1 MRADLLALTTDA
13 LAALT
18 NRGLVKRATRDL
30 DGVPPVT
37 SAQDGTVGAVF
48 ADGTRVTLPPGLGL
62 DAASCTC
69 GAPGVCRHRIGAVL
83 AYQRDHAAP
92 ATGTVPPGWPGS
104 VIDEELTG
112 RFGVRTLAAAR
123 RAVSG
128 GLTARVRRQSMT
140 VETPSATV
148 RFLVPGE
155 LGFVDCDAR
164 EEARDAL
171 VVVAVWAFRQ
181 ADALAPGDP
190 DVTVDLAGQADRLS
204 GAAVAGVMAG
214 VAASAGELLRTG
226 VVSADEVLVAALR
239 REHAACERANLRWP
253 AAALAELIDQLT
265 AYGTRSARH
274 EPVRVAELVAELHAR
289 HHTGAGAPARV
300 LGTDEPSETPL
311 RQVRLVA
318 LGCRVSRDDDEGGE
332 DGTGGGTGGGDTA
345 EVFLAHPGTETVLVV
360 RHRWSAGAG
369 AIASRRLAGT
379 TLAALAAGNV
389 VSEAAV
395 RSAGRVVRFG
405 AGRVARTTVSPV
417 GESWA
422 GLPRALR
429 PSITEAL
436 TQLTGLPP
444 RVVRPRVAAEL
455 VRVIP
460 VAGVRQVRYLAG
472 AQRLDAVVTDGD
484 GAEATVSLA
493 HRAAAPGAL
502 DALAGALAADP
513 VEVCG
518 AIRRA
523 GGGLVVEPFAVR
535 TSDGVVVL
543 DLATATGA
551 VPPAGGTA
559 QPGPL
564 PAAIGGGLTLLAE
577 AAHRG
582 LARLP
587 PTFPARAVPV
597 ADALTRT
604 GLTRCAEAVR
614 AWGAAPADPATW
626 LRAEIRLLT
635 ANELH

>member
-1 MRADLLALTTDA
+1 MRVDLLALTTDA
-13 LAALT
+13 LVTLA
-18 NRGLVKRATRDL
+18 NRGLLKRATREL

-37 SAQDGTVGAVF
+37 SAEDGTVEAVF
-48 ADGTRVTLPPGLGL
+48 ADGTRVVLPPGQGL
-62 DAASCTC
+62 DSASCTC
-69 GAPGVCRHRIGAVL
+69 GAPGVCRHRVGAVL
-83 AYQRDHAAP
+83 AYQRDHAAAP
-92 ATGTVPPGWPGS
+92 AAPAAEVPAGWPGS
-104 VIDEELTG
+104 VTDEELTAQ
-112 RFGVRTLAAAR
+112 FGARTLTAAR

-128 GLTARVRRQSMT
+128 GLTTRVRRQAMT

-164 EEARDAL
+164 AEARDVL

-181 ADALAPGDP
+181 ADAQAPADP
-190 DVTVDLAGQADRLS
+190 DVTVELARSADRPA
-204 GAAVAGVMAG
+204 GAAVAMAG
-214 VAASAGELLRTG
+214 VAAAAGELLRTG

-239 REHAACERANLRWP
+239 REQAACERANLRWP
-253 AAALAELIDQLT
+253 AAALAELVEQLT

-274 EPVRVAELVAELHAR
+274 EPARVAELIAELHAR
-289 HHTGAGAPARV
+289 HHSGARAPARV
-300 LGTDEPSETPL
+300 LGTDEPAETPL

-318 LGCRVSRDDDEGGE
+318 LGCRVGHE
-332 DGTGGGTGGGDTA
+332 DGSDTA
-345 EVFLAHPGTETVLVV
+345 EVFLAHPGTETVLAV
-360 RHRWSAGAG
+360 RHRWTPGTG
-369 AIASRRLAGT
+369 PIGSRRLAGT

-405 AGRVARTTVSPV
+405 AGRLARTTVSPV

-422 GLPRALR
+422 GLPPALR
-429 PSITEAL
+429 PSVTEAL
-436 TQLTGLPP
+436 AQLTGLPP

-455 VRVIP
+455 VRVVP

-472 AQRLDAVVTDGD
+472 AQRLDAVVVDSG

-493 HRAAAPGAL
+493 HRTAAPGAL
-502 DALAGALAADP
+502 DALAEALAGNP

-535 TSDGVVVL
+535 TADGVVVP
-543 DLATATGA
+543 DLVAPTGA
-551 VPPAGGTA
+551 VPPAEGPV

-564 PAAIGGGLTLLAE
+564 AAAIEGALTLLAE

-582 LARLP
+582 LTRLP
-587 PTFPARAVPV
+587 PTFPARATPV
-597 ADALTRT
+597 AAALTRT
-604 GLTRCAEAVR
+604 GLTRCADAVR
-614 AWGAAPADPATW
+614 AWGTAPADPAAW

>member
-13 LAALT
+13 LAALA

-37 SAQDGTVGAVF
+37 SAGDGTVEAVF
-48 ADGTRVTLPPGLGL
+48 ADGTRVVLPPGRGL

-69 GAPGVCRHRIGAVL
+69 GAPGMCRHRLGAVL

-92 ATGTVPPGWPGS
+92 AAAPAGEVPAGWPGA
-104 VIDEELTG
+104 VTDEELTA
-112 RFGVRTLAAAR
+112 RFGARTLTAAR
-123 RAVSG
+123 RAVGG
-128 GLTARVRRQSMT
+128 GLTARVRRPAMT
-140 VETPSATV
+140 VETPAATV

-164 EEARDAL
+164 AEARDVL

-181 ADALAPGDP
+181 ADVLAPADP
-190 DVTVDLAGQADRLS
+190 DVTVELAGRVDRPAA
-204 GAAVAGVMAG
+204 GAATGAMAAVA
-214 VAASAGELLRTG
+214 AAAGELLRTG
-226 VVSADEVLVAALR
+226 VVPADEVLVAALR

-253 AAALAELIDQLT
+253 AAALAELVEQLT

-274 EPVRVAELVAELHAR
+274 EPVRVAELIAELHAR
-289 HHTGAGAPARV
+289 HHSGARAPARV
-300 LGTDEPSETPL
+300 LGTDEPAETPL

-318 LGCRVSRDDDEGGE
+318 LGCRVDHEDDA
-332 DGTGGGTGGGDTA
+332 DTA

-360 RHRWSAGAG
+360 RHRWPAGTG
-369 AIASRRLAGT
+369 PMRSRRLAGT

-405 AGRVARTTVSPV
+405 AGRLARTTVSPV

-422 GLPRALR
+422 GLPPALR
-429 PSITEAL
+429 PPVTEAL
-436 TQLTGLPP
+436 AQLTGLPP

-455 VRVIP
+455 VRVVPI
-460 VAGVRQVRYLAG
+460 ARVRQVRYLAG
-472 AQRLDAVVTDGD
+472 AQRLDAVVVDPG
-484 GAEATVSLA
+484 GAEATVSLT
-493 HRAAAPGAL
+493 HRATAPGAL
-502 DALAGALAADP
+502 DALAEALAGDP
-513 VEVCG
+513 LEVSG

-535 TSDGVVVL
+535 TAAGVVVP
-543 DLATATGA
+543 DLAPATGS
-551 VPPAGGTA
+551 VPPAA
-559 QPGPL
+559 GPVRPPP
-564 PAAIGGGLTLLAE
+564 PAAAIEGALALLAE

-582 LARLP
+582 LNRLP
-587 PTFPARAVPV
+587 PTFPARATPIT
-597 ADALTRT
+597 AALTRT
-604 GLTRCAEAVR
+604 GLARCAEAVR
-614 AWGAAPADPATW
+614 AWSTAPADPATW

>member
-13 LAALT
+13 LVTLA

-30 DGVPPVT
+30 DDIPPVT
-37 SAQDGTVGAVF
+37 SAEDGTVEAVF
-48 ADGTRVTLPPGLGL
+48 ADGTRVVLPPGQGL
-62 DAASCTC
+62 DSASCTC
-69 GAPGVCRHRIGAVL
+69 GAPGVCRHRVGAVL
-83 AYQRDHAAP
+83 AYQRDHAAAPAAEP
-92 ATGTVPPGWPGS
+92 ATEVPAGWPGS
-104 VIDEELTG
+104 VTDEDLKAQ
-112 RFGVRTLAAAR
+112 FGARTLTAAR
-123 RAVSG
+123 RVVSG
-128 GLTARVRRQSMT
+128 GLTARVRRQAMT

-164 EEARDAL
+164 AEARDVL

-181 ADALAPGDP
+181 ADAQAPADP
-190 DVTVDLAGQADRLS
+190 DVTVELARSSDRP
-204 GAAVAGVMAG
+204 AAVAMASF
-214 VAASAGELLRTG
+214 AAAAGELLRTG
-226 VVSADEVLVAALR
+226 VVSADEVLVATLR
-239 REHAACERANLRWP
+239 REQAACERANLRWP
-253 AAALAELIDQLT
+253 AAALAELVEQLT

-274 EPVRVAELVAELHAR
+274 EPARVAELIAELHAR
-289 HHTGAGAPARV
+289 HHSGARAPARV
-300 LGTDEPSETPL
+300 LGTDEPAETPL

-318 LGCRVSRDDDEGGE
+318 LGCRVGHE
-332 DGTGGGTGGGDTA
+332 DGNDTA
-345 EVFLAHPGTETVLVV
+345 EIFLAHPGTETVLAV
-360 RHRWSAGAG
+360 RHRWTPGTGSIG
-369 AIASRRLAGT
+369 SRRLAGT

-405 AGRVARTTVSPV
+405 AGRLARTTVSPV

-422 GLPRALR
+422 GLPSPLR
-429 PSITEAL
+429 PSVTEAL
-436 TQLTGLPP
+436 AQLTGLPP

-455 VRVIP
+455 VRVVP
-460 VAGVRQVRYLAG
+460 VAEVRQVRYLAG
-472 AQRLDAVVTDGD
+472 AQRLNAIVADPG

-493 HRAAAPGAL
+493 HRTAAPGAL
-502 DALAGALAADP
+502 DALAEALAAEP

-535 TSDGVVVL
+535 TADGVVVP
-543 DLATATGA
+543 DLAAATGA
-551 VPPAGGTA
+551 VPPADGPV
-559 QPGPL
+559 QPGR
-564 PAAIGGGLTLLAE
+564 PAAAIEGALTLLAE

-582 LARLP
+582 LTRLP
-587 PTFPARAVPV
+587 PTFPARATPV
-597 ADALTRT
+597 AAALTRT

-614 AWGAAPADPATW
+614 AWGAAPADPTAW